1 MSGSIHAGWVRKTA
15 DSRLVPGSD
24 CVNSGRMQ
32 AVTKLGGP
40 AEAIVSS
47 VGALSRRP
55 RASAAAMTKTSA
67 LMATPTQTVPLSPSA
82 GSRRNAA
89 TTVPPTAPAVL
100 MA

>member
-1 MSGSIHAGWVRKTA
+1 MSGSIHAGWERNTA
-15 DSRLVPGSD
+15 VSLSRGDAFPW
-24 CVNSGRMQ
+24 NSGRMQ
-32 AVTKLGGP
+32 AVTKPGGP
-40 AEAIVSS
+40 AEAMVSS

-55 RASAAAMTKTSA
+55 RASAAAMTNTSA

-82 GSRRNAA
+82 GSRTNAA